1 MDPTIVSK
9 RYDELKKKLY
19 DEVKDELNAIS
30 GVRPSRKSIHLI
42 SEKKPRTT
50 DATDYFELVYECIN
64 TRINFLNVVSLN
76 SRSNAEPDIDLAILQ
91 ALLNGKKPTI
101 LILSY

>member
-1 MDPTIVSK
+1 LDPTIVSK
-9 RYDELKKKLY
+9 RYDELKNKLH
-19 DEVKDELNAIS
+19 DEVKNELNAIS
-30 GVRPSRKSIHLI
+30 GVRPSHKSIHLI

-64 TRINFLNVVSLN
+64 TRINFLNVISLN

-91 ALLNGKKPTI
+91 ALLNGKEQQ
-101 LILSY
+101 Y